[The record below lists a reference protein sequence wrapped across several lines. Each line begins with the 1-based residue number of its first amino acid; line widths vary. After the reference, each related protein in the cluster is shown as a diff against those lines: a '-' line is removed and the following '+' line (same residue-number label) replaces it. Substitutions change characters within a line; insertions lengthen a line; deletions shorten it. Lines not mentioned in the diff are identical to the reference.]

1 MHIFITPFP
10 QNISGWLLLITE
22 DRGEII
28 QLLTIVFCDLSIFKN
43 AEVFSV
49 SEYTARQAREL
60 RLQKEILSVPEQK
73 QRVGISQENKQT
85 YIL

>member
-43 AEVFSV
+43 AVFNV

-85 YIL
+85 DIL

>member
-1 MHIFITPFP
+1 MHIFKTPFP

-43 AEVFSV
+43 AEVFNV

-85 YIL
+85 DIL